1 MDEIKLYEN
10 KQICPAWNE
19 EKEEM
24 KDKSKNRARIEIS
37 ADKIA
42 IRAITGSDIDM
53 IMELEAQ
60 SFNDEIME
68 EKSVFLDRIST
79 CSTTNFAL
87 CDMDSRLL
95 GSFFSEIWTGEP
107 NDFEKV
113 FKLGHT
119 ASELHKS
126 DGETL
131 YISSFAVNPKLRGA
145 RLIGFNKPAYYGGSG
160 LSPARYFF
168 NASIEK
174 IIELHSQLRNIY
186 LMVSDDWRSAQ
197 KIYEDGGFLRIHTFK
212 RYDGFGDVPVHIYKK
227 PLP

>member
-1 MDEIKLYEN
+1 MN
-10 KQICPAWNE
+10 KKSHRQNFSRIVNCVLCTIFVCPGLQNGE
-19 EKEEM
+19 H
-24 KDKSKNRARIEIS
+24 
-37 ADKIA
+37 
-42 IRAITGSDIDM
+42 
-53 IMELEAQ
+53 
-60 SFNDEIME
+60 
-68 EKSVFLDRIST
+68 
-79 CSTTNFAL
+79 
-87 CDMDSRLL
+87 LL
-95 GSFFSEIWTGEP
+95 IIIYT
-107 NDFEKV
+107 
-113 FKLGHT
+113 
-119 ASELHKS
+119 
-126 DGETL
+126 
-131 YISSFAVNPKLRGA
+131 